1 MDLDRTTA
9 ARGSFRVSHP
19 SIHAQWL
26 YLVDEMP
33 SGSFGSLWSSAVVI
47 ELFELP
53 GVLTQSCT
61 GLFHVDCPI
70 EREWANRCFQSIS
83 EDRSINWSPRLQFPV
98 KSSGSQVHTQNYTQ
112 RKAQWA
118 SEKRELRARLA
129 EGSSVP
135 SASWQRVL
143 SPASWHNRPQ
153 RTSHKKISD
162 FPLLWMIYGIHSW
175 LIYALQ
181 AWAWAETHHNRVN
194 PQVFFFFYPQG

>member
-83 EDRSINWSPRLQFPV
+83 EDRSINWSQSGPHTKLHTEKSPMGLWEERAVRMARWRLF
-98 KSSGSQVHTQNYTQ
+98 S
-112 RKAQWA
+112 AIC
-118 SEKRELRARLA
+118 ELA
-129 EGSSVP
+129 EGTSCL
-135 SASWQRVL
+135 VL
-143 SPASWHNRPQ
+143 PPDMNRPQ
-153 RTSHKKISD
+153 RTCHKKISD

>member
-1 MDLDRTTA
+1 MTNHNGSSRKSALTSVTVKHSAPVAGGKIYKTVQKMDLDRTTA

-118 SEKRELRARLA
+118 SEKRELWAWLT

-135 SASWQRVL
+135 SASWQRV
-143 SPASWHNRPQ
+143 PHA
-153 RTSHKKISD
+153 
-162 FPLLWMIYGIHSW
+162 
-175 LIYALQ
+175 
-181 AWAWAETHHNRVN
+181 
-194 PQVFFFFYPQG
+194 